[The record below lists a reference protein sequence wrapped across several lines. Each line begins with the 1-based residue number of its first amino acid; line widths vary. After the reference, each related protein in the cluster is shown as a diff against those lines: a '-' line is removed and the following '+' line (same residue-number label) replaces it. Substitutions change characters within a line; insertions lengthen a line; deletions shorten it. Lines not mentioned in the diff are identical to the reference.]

1 MHLTFRYIKL
11 LNCKVVVNIIKN
23 YLNKMIKILNSI
35 KDDKQYSN
43 DNILIC
49 DLIRQINNILNDDRD
64 ITNEFLDEVDK
75 DLNYLDQKYEDLF
88 DLNNLFDPIFF
99 ELKRE
104 NHINYVKKL
113 REENRKKEK
122 NERKV
127 KNNEDEFISHLLF
140 VLNIALLALD
150 TI

>member
-1 MHLTFRYIKL
+1 M
-11 LNCKVVVNIIKN
+11 
-23 YLNKMIKILNSI
+23 
-35 KDDKQYSN
+35 
-43 DNILIC
+43 
-49 DLIRQINNILNDDRD
+49 NDDRD